1 MKKVDALEQF
11 KSCGMSYTEMM
22 KNCQIYS
29 VGIRS
34 EETRLAKNVYGN
46 LRRHGLLDEVRPKS
60 ELGNPKVDG
69 IPYTEILRLRKEY
82 VQGIRTDETKK
93 ANAIYQRMLRRGWA
107 TRLKERCKGL
117 NHEND
122 RRTARSNS
130 KQAK

>member
-46 LRRHGLLDEVRPKS
+46 LRRHGLLDEVRPKC

-117 NHEND
+117 NHEN
-122 RRTARSNS
+122 N
-130 KQAK
+130 